1 MTEKSAQYAGKGQ
14 FDVWTLVLC
23 TALDGGG
30 SGKKKKS
37 GFLLRK
43 KKKFEDRWNLPAE

>member
-1 MTEKSAQYAGKGQ
+1 MLEKGQ

-30 SGKKKKS
+30 SGKKKKVRFS
-37 GFLLRK
+37 FEK
-43 KKKFEDRWNLPAE
+43 EKKFEDRWNLPAE